1 MVLHEVSTTQKHLTN
16 TLGKRKIPKYLQKS
30 CYLHI
35 KYIAPTFMAAF
46 MWSRPLNSVSQEII
60 IQKKRKKK
68 SDGTNTQVVAQ
79 MMNKC
84 RGRMVQK
91 DYIMGNIFH
100 KVGGEKNRE
109 RGPQQS
115 QLPLYF
121 VYVIYMS
128 TCLLGHGVHPYQLL
142 SNSLKPSS
150 LTHFLQIYC
159 TWLTEPKSHTIWAWA
174 ANCDLTTNN

>member
-1 MVLHEVSTTQKHLTN
+1 MKFPPHRNASQTCWKGGSLQNIYGKVATSTLN
-16 TLGKRKIPKYLQKS
+16 TSYL
-30 CYLHI
+30 L
-35 KYIAPTFMAAF
+35 FMTVF
-46 MWSRPLNSVSQEII
+46 MWNRSLNSVSQEII
-60 IQKKRKKK
+60 IQKKLKKK

-128 TCLLGHGVHPYQLL
+128 TCLLGHGVHSYQLL

-150 LTHFLQIYC
+150 LTHSLQIYC
-159 TWLTEPKSHTIWAWA
+159 TGLTEPRSHTIWAWA
-174 ANCDLTTNN
+174 ANCDPTTNN